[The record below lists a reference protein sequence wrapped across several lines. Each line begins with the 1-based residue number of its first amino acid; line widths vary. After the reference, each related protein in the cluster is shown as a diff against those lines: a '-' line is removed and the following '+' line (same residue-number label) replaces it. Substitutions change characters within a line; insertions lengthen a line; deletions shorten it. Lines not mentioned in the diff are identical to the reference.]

1 LRVAVENDIRTIAFP
16 AISCGAYRYP
26 IGDATNIAVQTTR
39 DFLRDNDLISQV
51 TFVVSTDE
59 IESDYQRLLAS

>member
-1 LRVAVENDIRTIAFP
+1 MQLAVENDLRTIAFP

-26 IGDATNIAVQTTR
+26 ITDAAKIAVETTSR
-39 DFLRDNDLISQV
+39 FLREDSSIAEV

-59 IESDYQRLLAS
+59 IESAYQGLLG